1 MKRVSAKQAAIN
13 ATLRRIKAT
22 MGERCAI
29 CGGRGCD
36 LSHIL
41 PRSLY
46 PEYVTEPRNLQIL
59 CRECHERFDND
70 REFRR
75 EQIEIYERARLLD
88 ECAAHRYFCI

>member
-1 MKRVSAKQAAIN
+1 MRQISRKQAAIN
-13 ATLRRIKAT
+13 AELRRIKAT

-46 PEYVTEPRNLQIL
+46 PEYVTDPRNLQIL
-59 CRECHERFDND
+59 CRSCHEQFDNN

-75 EQIEIYERARLLD
+75 EQTEIYERALAID
-88 ECAAHRYFCI
+88 ECAAHRYFDR

>member
-1 MKRVSAKQAAIN
+1 MKRVSSKQAAIN
-13 ATLRRIKAT
+13 AELRRIKAT

-46 PEYVTEPRNLQIL
+46 PEYVTEPKNLQIL
-59 CRECHERFDND
+59 CRRCHEAFDND

-75 EQIEIYERARLLD
+75 EQTEIYERAKALD
-88 ECAAHRYFCI
+88 ERAAHRYFDL

>member
-1 MKRVSAKQAAIN
+1 MRKVSRKQAAIH
-13 ATLRRIKAT
+13 AELRRIKAT
-22 MGERCAI
+22 MGDRCAI

-46 PEYVTEPRNLQIL
+46 PEYVTDPRNLQIL
-59 CRECHERFDND
+59 CRECHRKFDDN

-75 EQIEIYERARLLD
+75 NQTNIVERAKQID
-88 ECAAHRYFCI
+88 ELATYRYFGL